1 MVVGS
6 IIGAGIFVQP
16 SEIARHLS
24 TPGQVVLVW
33 LACGIVTLCGAMVCA
48 ELASAFPKTGGLYV
62 FLRDAFSP
70 LAGFLWGWAM
80 FWTMHSG
87 VIAAI
92 ATVFARY
99 AAYLL
104 RDFGAADTRVL
115 AVAVILAVTAVNY
128 RGARA
133 GSRLQTILTGI
144 KLTIIVALVVGGFL
158 LGRSGQ
164 APAVT
169 AGSEITISD
178 LLLAMVAGLF
188 AYGGWHLVTYL
199 AGETVMPARTVPAAL
214 VAGVSIVTAS
224 YVALNIAYLHVL
236 PIDVLRSSTRVAAD
250 AAEAVVG
257 SVGATIIAALVTV
270 STLGAL
276 TALILAGPR
285 VYYTMAHDR
294 LAPKWFGRVHPTSST
309 PANAVVAQAAWSS
322 VLAATGAYQTL
333 VARVVYT
340 EWIFFALMSAGLF
353 VLRRRRDYAP
363 PFRTWGYPATPA
375 LFIAAAVTIVVNQI
389 YRQPADAAV
398 GLSLV
403 AVGAPVYYLVH
414 ARR

>member
-16 SEIARHLS
+16 AEIARHLA
-24 TPGQVVLVW
+24 TPGQVTLVW
-33 LACGIVTLCGAMVCA
+33 LTCGILTLFGAMVCA

-87 VIAAI
+87 IIAAL

-104 RDFGAADTRVL
+104 RDFGTPDTRIL
-115 AVAVILAVTAVNY
+115 AVAVILTLSAVNY

-133 GSRLQTILTGI
+133 GSRLQTWLTGI
-144 KLTIIVALVVGGFL
+144 KLAVIAALVAGGLL
-158 LGRSGQ
+158 LGGGAQ
-164 APAVT
+164 ATQAAP
-169 AGSEITISD
+169 ITQTTMSD
-178 LLLAMVAGLF
+178 LMLAVVAGLF
-188 AYGGWHLVTYL
+188 AYGGWHVVTYV
-199 AGETVMPARTVPAAL
+199 AGETVMSARTVPIAL
-214 VAGVSIVTAS
+214 LAGVTTVTAI
-224 YVALNIAYLHVL
+224 YVGLNMAYLHVL
-236 PIDVLRSSTRVAAD
+236 PMDALRTSTRAAAD

-257 SVGATIIAALVTV
+257 STGATVVSTLVAV
-270 STLGAL
+270 STLGVL
-276 TALILAGPR
+276 TGLILAGPR
-285 VYYTMAHDR
+285 VYYTMAQDR
-294 LAPKWFGRVHPTSST
+294 LAPQWFGRVHATFQT
-309 PANAVVAQAAWSS
+309 PANAIVAQGLWSS

-333 VARVVYT
+333 VARVIYT
-340 EWIFFALMSAGLF
+340 EWIFFALMAAGLF

-363 PFRTWGYPATPA
+363 AYRTWGYPVTPIV
-375 LFIAAAVTIVVNQI
+375 FIAASLAIALNQI
-389 YRQPADAAV
+389 YRQPAEAAV
-398 GLSLV
+398 GLGLV
-403 AVGAPVYYLVH
+403 AVGAPVYYLAH